1 MRTLGRMR
9 GKLSVHFKP
18 ARERPSGRY
27 FSPAKSTQK
36 PPGTQGQAAFTSL
49 MPPFPRTPFL
59 GPPPKPSGAKPGSPR
74 KAGRLSRGEEPQQ
87 NERAFAFRRKRG
99 IWRLRRRRLRRPT
112 FQRGKVGKARHGA
125 TGAEGPVRAKRAR
138 FPLVPPF
145 GDASGG
151 GGVQLPTE
159 LESSYLPV
167 RLFRV
172 VTPLPEQRY
181 PPRLVSGC
189 NSMTLL
195 NAAQGLCAVFQ
206 PVVEQPF
213 Y

>member
-1 MRTLGRMR
+1 MGRMR
-9 GKLSVHFKP
+9 G
-18 ARERPSGRY
+18 
-27 FSPAKSTQK
+27 
-36 PPGTQGQAAFTSL
+36 
-49 MPPFPRTPFL
+49 MPLGDNT

-145 GDASGG
+145 GVRPAAVGFKKPPYLKAVACRFGALRTVTAS
-151 GGVQLPTE
+151 
-159 LESSYLPV
+159 
-167 RLFRV
+167 
-172 VTPLPEQRY
+172 PEQRY
-181 PPRLVSGC
+181 PPRFDSSC
-189 NSMTLL
+189 NSMTFL
-195 NAAQGLCAVFQ
+195 NAAPSLCAV
-206 PVVEQPF
+206 V
-213 Y
+213 

>member
-1 MRTLGRMR
+1 MR
-9 GKLSVHFKP
+9 G
-18 ARERPSGRY
+18 
-27 FSPAKSTQK
+27 
-36 PPGTQGQAAFTSL
+36 
-49 MPPFPRTPFL
+49 MPLGDNT

-74 KAGRLSRGEEPQQ
+74 KAERLSRGEEPQQ

-125 TGAEGPVRAKRAR
+125 TGAERPFQGQTRP
-138 FPLVPPF
+138 FPPGTPF
-145 GDASGG
+145 RSTSGG
-151 GGVQLPTE
+151 GGFQAATE
-159 LESSYLPV
+159 PESRCLPV

-172 VTPLPEQRY
+172 VTPQPEQRY

-195 NAAQGLCAVFQ
+195 NAAPSLCILFQ
-206 PVVEQPF
+206 PVVEQLF
-213 Y
+213 C